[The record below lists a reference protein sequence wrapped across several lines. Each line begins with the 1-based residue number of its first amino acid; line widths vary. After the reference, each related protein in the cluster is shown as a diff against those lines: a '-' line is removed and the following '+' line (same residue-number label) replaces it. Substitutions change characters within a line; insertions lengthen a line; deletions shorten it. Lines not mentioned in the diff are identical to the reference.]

1 MEWVSLGIALWGA
14 VLSTLLVVAR
24 RRRRLLLSA
33 AFDRFGSGWHEG
45 SFVVTA
51 FNLGER
57 SLTIRDIELE
67 IEPGKKFSLARYI
80 DRLSKGTELPVQV
93 EPDEE
98 VRALFDVE
106 VAVRAIAGSPE
117 AALNVEVAGRKREWR
132 LDITERVR
140 HEADE
145 IRQLISEEEDEIE
158 RQYAEMKAREA
169 EEWKLKRL
177 RSG

>member
-1 MEWVSLGIALWGA
+1 M
-14 VLSTLLVVAR
+14 
-24 RRRRLLLSA
+24 
-33 AFDRFGSGWHEG
+33 
-45 SFVVTA
+45 TA

-80 DRLSKGTELPVQV
+80 DRLSKGRSYPFRSNQMRRSARCSTWRLRCVPLPDRQ
-93 EPDEE
+93 
-98 VRALFDVE
+98 
-106 VAVRAIAGSPE
+106 